1 MYLWDPVER
10 RHTCCRRITP
20 SAPSEALDP
29 RSAENLLLSQMP
41 AKIPVTTD
49 AIELSQLLQAD
60 NSLPDDIPD
69 GQIPDD
75 ELPVSLE
82 GISSAADDPL
92 LPWHENDR
100 SPLANGLF
108 RRRKIHRNNI
118 VVSIFRGIFDFNFS

>member
-1 MYLWDPVER
+1 ML
-10 RHTCCRRITP
+10 
-20 SAPSEALDP
+20 
-29 RSAENLLLSQMP
+29 

-49 AIELSQLLQAD
+49 AMELSQLLQAD
-60 NSLPDDIPD
+60 DSLPDDIPD

-92 LPWHENDR
+92 LLWHEND
-100 SPLANGLF
+100 PLPAALVDDDDDLSF
-108 RRRKIHRNNI
+108 DPTSQSTRRRKIHRNNI